1 MEFIKTKRGALL
13 IASTATALLVGGGVA
28 FAYWTTTG
36 TGSGEV
42 ATGTNANITIAQT
55 NTVDG
60 LYPGG
65 SAKAINIKIN
75 NPDAN
80 AEKVGT
86 VVVAVSGT
94 NKQGCTASDFEVTNG
109 TINALVSNGDN
120 YYAGTD
126 TGASIRMLQDTFN
139 NQDACKN
146 ATVNLSFTVS

>member
-65 SAKAINIKIN
+65 PAKAINIKIN

-120 YYAGTD
+120 YYAGTE
-126 TGASIRMLQDTFN
+126 TGASIMMLQDTFN